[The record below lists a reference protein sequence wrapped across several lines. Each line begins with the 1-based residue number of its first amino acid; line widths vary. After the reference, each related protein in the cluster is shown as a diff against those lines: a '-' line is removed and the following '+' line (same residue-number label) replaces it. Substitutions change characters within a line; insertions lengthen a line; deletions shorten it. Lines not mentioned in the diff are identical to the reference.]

1 MTRCSATCVTGKKC
15 KKYVSKEGLCS
26 VHCNKEVCSV
36 CNEDI
41 HFKDR
46 VTLEC
51 NHTFCRECISTWI
64 IQKVQLSSCP
74 NCRGSISMKYRENA
88 YKWGVQFDILFVSR
102 TYYYDFK
109 LLSEI
114 DSYILTARIF
124 TGVVSDRSTCTDE
137 LFKRIEEGLKGD
149 INHYEIFKELKKTV
163 TFKMNFFLVKRFP
176 DKPKNMHV
184 FLF

>member
-1 MTRCSATCVTGKKC
+1 
-15 KKYVSKEGLCS
+15 
-26 VHCNKEVCSV
+26 
-36 CNEDI
+36 
-41 HFKDR
+41 
-46 VTLEC
+46 
-51 NHTFCRECISTWI
+51 
-64 IQKVQLSSCP
+64 
-74 NCRGSISMKYRENA
+74 MKYRENA

-137 LFKRIEEGLKGD
+137 LFKRIEDGLKGD

-163 TFKMNFFLVKRFP
+163 TFKMNFFLVKKFP